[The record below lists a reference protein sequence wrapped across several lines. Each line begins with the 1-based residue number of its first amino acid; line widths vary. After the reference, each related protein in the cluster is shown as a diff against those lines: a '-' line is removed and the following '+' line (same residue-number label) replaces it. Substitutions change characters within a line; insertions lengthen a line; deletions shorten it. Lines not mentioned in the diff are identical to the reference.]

1 MKKFLSCVCILCALC
16 VLTGGIALADCGIGD
31 AAVYAPVNA
40 APAAAPLSAA
50 APAATEAVLP
60 AVSPVNN
67 PADTVGENPDYATA
81 NNTKGFVYRMY
92 TLVLGREPDPTGF
105 SSWVAALDGGTA
117 TAADLVY
124 GFFNSPEYLLKGK
137 SSEAVITDCYYTM
150 LNRAPDALGM
160 ASWKQ
165 ALDIGMT
172 SDVVCAGFVG
182 STEFINL
189 ANQYGIK
196 SGTIQLTKA
205 RDQNYERTAFVYRLY
220 QDCLN
225 RAPEIEGLETWC
237 AAIGRGVE
245 GTTVASG
252 FIFSQEYS
260 QRMSDNETFV
270 DMLYRTILG
279 RVADYSGLSSW
290 ARQLDYTST
299 REKVLNGF
307 MFSAEF
313 AGKCAVAGIKL
324 GQKITEPDDTRE
336 WKANILMLSLVNEER
351 AKLGLMPVRT
361 REDLWK
367 KVACVRA
374 QEIKTY
380 FAHIRPN
387 GTECWTAYSDA
398 GFIQGEHYGYAGEN
412 IAYGYKTEQ
421 DVMKAWME
429 SAGHRENILRAQFT
443 TLATGLY
450 GGSYWSQNF
459 MEEYAN

>member
-31 AAVYAPVNA
+31 AAVYAPVNV

-50 APAATEAVLP
+50 PAAESVLP

-67 PADTVGENPDYATA
+67 PADTVGENTDYANA

-92 TLVLGREPDPTGF
+92 KLVLGREPDAAGF
-105 SSWVAALDGGTA
+105 AAWVTALDGGKA

-124 GFFNSPEYLLKGK
+124 GFFNSAEYVGK
-137 SSEAVITDCYYTM
+137 NKNSTEIVTDCYKTM
-150 LNRAPDALGM
+150 LNRAPDELGL
-160 ASWKQ
+160 AAWKRG
-165 ALDIGMT
+165 LDIGMT

-182 STEFINL
+182 SAEFINL

-196 SGTIQLTKA
+196 PGTIKPTKA

-225 RAPEIEGLETWC
+225 RAPEIAGLESWC
-237 AAIGRGVE
+237 AAIGRGLE

-252 FIFSQEYS
+252 FIFSPEYES
-260 QRMSDNETFV
+260 RLANNETFV

-279 RVADYSGLSSW
+279 READYAGLNSW
-290 ARQLDYTST
+290 TRQLDYTSS
-299 REKVLNGF
+299 REKILNGF
-307 MFSAEF
+307 MFSPEF
-313 AGKCAVAGIKL
+313 SSKCAAAGIKL
-324 GQKITEPDDTRE
+324 GSKIKEPDDTRE
-336 WKANILMLSLVNEER
+336 WKANILVLSLVNEER

-367 KVACVRA
+367 KVASVRA
-374 QEIKTY
+374 QEVRTY

-443 TLATGLY
+443 TLATGLF

-459 MEEYAN
+459 MEEYTD